1 MSIFALNQISI
12 GIGTVGTAS
21 EFIYRGDGAIRRHLV
36 DRTEGI
42 RAALIGGAIEIAI
55 GTLGQAGLRISAI
68 APAGKRMKKRHDA
81 PGSHLE
87 NCAVTIGAA
96 GIGGAIEIAIRSLHQ
111 TGMRIRAIVAI
122 SKAVESRQPAG
133 KRHSENRA
141 IE

>member
-96 GIGGAIEIAIRSLHQ
+96 GIRWSKKISICSPAQAGLRIPPIGAHNKSF
-111 TGMRIRAIVAI
+111 
-122 SKAVESRQPAG
+122 ESRQPAG

-141 IE
+141 I